1 MNRPPRTRSFLGAT
15 LALLT
20 CCTPLLAQEV
30 QGEFGRDR
38 STVQQK
44 LLTPGL
50 TDVWAL
56 DVVAGEALC
65 CKVASDAFDPVL
77 TLVDESGKEL
87 GRDDGVGTASE
98 LWWLAPAKGKL
109 EFRVA
114 PFRGSGGG
122 RYRIELLRFRTEP
135 LSLPGRCEHV
145 FDAEGW
151 WHWRIDAQKGETIVT
166 ALAGHGRIV
175 DVLGP
180 DHARVPMDQGVFTAA
195 TAGEHWLRVEGANEA
210 RCVVHVQR
218 ARFGERGVDQP
229 SRERIAPFG
238 LDRWR
243 VRVAAGSCLSV
254 DVQMPEAQLDLGV
267 HEVDSDPRA
276 PRIVRTGHFD
286 KGGAKRGLWYVRR
299 DCELQISLRNRGP
312 HEAPYAMTVR
322 TMGTALPLGE
332 VREAMLPLGDGAL
345 LHLDLAAGEMVEL
358 QAKSEQFDAVLDVWD
373 PDGNVLAVVDDASPL
388 ERDPRHRFVAWRGGR
403 YRVLVHCAEGR
414 GGGLFTVHGK
424 ATALPVVKP
433 GGELAIEPGSHAH
446 LDLAAGQVVWL
457 AVEGKGFDPALV
469 VADPL
474 GDQSFVAEGGGI
486 DGGVLVAFRAQ
497 HAGRHTLVVHARSGQ
512 GGGRL
517 RVLAP

>member
-1 MNRPPRTRSFLGAT
+1 MSRRTRIRSILGAAM
-15 LALLT
+15 ALLA
-20 CCTPLLAQEV
+20 CSAALPAQE
-30 QGEFGRDR
+30 GRGHFGLDR
-38 STVQQK
+38 SIVQHK

-50 TDVWAL
+50 TDVWSL

-77 TLVDESGKEL
+77 TLVDDSGKEL

-98 LWWLAPAKGKL
+98 LWWLTPEKGKL

-135 LSLPGRCEHV
+135 LNLPGSCEHV

-151 WHWRIDAQKGETIVT
+151 WHWRIGAQKGETIV
-166 ALAGHGRIV
+166 AAVAGHGRIV

-195 TAGEHWLRVEGANEA
+195 IAGEHWLRVEGANEA
-210 RCVVHVQR
+210 RCTVHVQR
-218 ARFGERGVDQP
+218 ARFGERTVDQP
-229 SRERIAPFG
+229 SSERMPPFG

-254 DVQMPEAQLDLGV
+254 DVQMPETLLDLAV
-267 HEVDSDPRA
+267 REVDADPRA
-276 PRIVRTGHFD
+276 PRIGSTGHFD

-299 DCELQISLRNRGP
+299 DCELQISLRNGGP
-312 HEAPYAMTVR
+312 REAPYAMVVR
-322 TMGTALPLGE
+322 TMGTPLPLGE
-332 VREAMLPLGDGAL
+332 ARDAVLPLGDGTL
-345 LHLDLAAGEMVEL
+345 FHLDLAAGEMVEL
-358 QAKSEQFDAVLDVWD
+358 QVKSEQFDGVLDVWD
-373 PDGNVLAVVDDASPL
+373 PDGNVLAVVDDEGLL
-388 ERDPRHRFVAWRGGR
+388 ERDPRHRFVAWRAGR
-403 YRVLVHCAEGR
+403 YHLLVHCAEGR
-414 GGGLFTVHGK
+414 GSGRFTVQGK

-433 GGELAIEPGSHAH
+433 GSELAIEPGSHVH

-486 DGGVLVAFRAQ
+486 DGGVLVAFRTQ